1 MPNNASTTR
10 HPAPSPIAPSIEG
23 DPSAAQST
31 TFPKDFIWGTASSAY
46 QIEGAA
52 ETDGRGPSIWDAYCK
67 TPGRVFG
74 GHTGDVACDHYHRY
88 PEDVAIMKSMGVRA
102 YRFSTSWS
110 RILPEGTGR
119 VNEKGL
125 AFYDRLVDALLA
137 AGIEPWLTLFHWDLP
152 LALHHRG
159 GWTNRDIAEW
169 AGEFAAVVVD
179 RLSDRV
185 TRWMTINEPQIFVGH
200 GYCEGSHPPGKAM
213 VVDQLAAAHN
223 AMRAH
228 GRMAQVIRSR
238 AKKTPN
244 VGWAPV
250 GRTMIPHSESPA
262 DIEAA
267 RQLMFSV
274 TQPAFFN
281 NTWFSDPAILGAYP
295 EDGLR
300 VFGSQAP
307 DVRPG
312 DMELIKQPLDF
323 YGANI
328 YSGERVRA
336 GADGTPEIVP
346 FGPGHPQTA
355 IRWWVAP
362 DALRWGPRFLW
373 ERYRLPI
380 AITENG
386 LSGMD
391 WVAEDGRVHDAMR
404 IDLTAR
410 FLRQL
415 RRAMHDGAKVIGY
428 FHWSILDNFE
438 WAEGYKERFGLV
450 HVDFSTLKRTPK
462 DSATWYAE
470 VMRTG
475 VVPGRTGRTGV

>member
-1 MPNNASTTR
+1 MTTTSNHPSANAS
-10 HPAPSPIAPSIEG
+10 APTVPPIGLDTE
-23 DPSAAQST
+23 AAQPIS
-31 TFPKDFIWGTASSAY
+31 FPKSFIWGAASSAY

-52 ETDGRGPSIWDAYCK
+52 DVDGRGPSIWDAFCK
-67 TPGRVFG
+67 VPGRVFG

-88 PEDVAIMKSMGVRA
+88 AEDVGLMKQLGMQA
-102 YRFSTSWS
+102 YRFSSSWS
-110 RILPEGTGR
+110 RVLPEGTGS
-119 VNEKGL
+119 VNPKGL

-137 AGIEPWLTLFHWDLP
+137 AGIQPWLTLFHWDLP

-159 GWTNRDIAEW
+159 GWLNRDIAEW
-169 AGEFAAVVVD
+169 AGEYAAIMAD
-179 RLSDRV
+179 ALGDRV
-185 TRWMTINEPQIFVGH
+185 TNWMTINEPQIFVGH
-200 GYCEGSHPPGKAM
+200 GYCEGTHPPGKAM
-213 VVDQLAAAHN
+213 IADQLAAAHN

-228 GRMAQVIRSR
+228 GRMAQVIRAR
-238 AKKTPN
+238 AKNTPS

-250 GRTMIPHSESPA
+250 GRTMIPHTDSPA

-267 RQLMFSV
+267 RQLMFSI
-274 TQPAFFN
+274 TERGFFN
-281 NTWFSDPAILGAYP
+281 NTWFSDPAILGHYP

-300 VFGSQAP
+300 VFSPHAP
-307 DVRPG
+307 DIRPG
-312 DMELIKQPLDF
+312 DMELIRQPLDF

-336 GADGTPEIVP
+336 GAHGPEIVP
-346 FGPGHPQTA
+346 FPPGHPQTA

-373 ERYRLPI
+373 ERYKLPI

-386 LSGMD
+386 LSSMD
-391 WVAEDGRVHDAMR
+391 WVNEDGRVHDVMR

-415 RRAMHDGAKVIGY
+415 RKSMTDGANVIGY

-450 HVDFSTLKRTPK
+450 HVDFTTLKRTPK
-462 DSATWYAE
+462 DSAQWYAH
-470 VMRTG
+470 VAKSS
-475 VVPGRTGRTGV
+475 VVPGMK